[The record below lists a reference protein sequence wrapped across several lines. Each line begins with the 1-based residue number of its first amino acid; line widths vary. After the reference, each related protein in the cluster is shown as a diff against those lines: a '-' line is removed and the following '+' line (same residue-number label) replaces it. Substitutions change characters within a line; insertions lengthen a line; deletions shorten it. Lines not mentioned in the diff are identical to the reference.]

1 MTACRAMN
9 VVLFRGGGGVG
20 KVGGEGGAR
29 GRRPGGGGG
38 SGKVGGEPAPRGVRP
53 GDGGAEGG
61 TAAGIGVGEHG
72 GRDVA
77 GGEQAAD
84 GPSCSVEHPAVVVGD
99 EPAAGAEG
107 AGPDG
112 DRVVRRRGERGE
124 TGVRLPRVAEV
135 SVLRALPAV
144 EQGVAAVRGV
154 SVELRNR
161 RGEPAGV
168 ESTGRG
174 ELGEGSAA
182 RGPRRDL
189 PDR

>member
-9 VVLFRGGGGVG
+9 VVLFRGGV
-20 KVGGEGGAR
+20 
-29 GRRPGGGGG
+29 G
-38 SGKVGGEPAPRGVRP
+38 SGKVGGERAPRGVRP

-99 EPAAGAEG
+99 EPIAGAEG

-112 DRVVRRRGERGE
+112 DRVLRRRGGGGE
-124 TGVRLPRVAEV
+124 TGVPPPLVGGVTGLAAP
-135 SVLRALPAV
+135 PAV
-144 EQGVAAVRGV
+144 GPGGPTFAACR
-154 SVELRNR
+154 L
-161 RGEPAGV
+161 
-168 ESTGRG
+168 
-174 ELGEGSAA
+174 
-182 RGPRRDL
+182 
-189 PDR
+189 